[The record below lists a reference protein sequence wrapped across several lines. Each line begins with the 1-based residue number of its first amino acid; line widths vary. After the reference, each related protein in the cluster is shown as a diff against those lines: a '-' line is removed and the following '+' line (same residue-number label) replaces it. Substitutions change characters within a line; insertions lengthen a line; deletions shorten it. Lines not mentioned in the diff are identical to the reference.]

1 MPVWLSILLGV
12 LGGTGLL
19 SILTRDLYDALKKRN
34 KKYQEKSKEE
44 KKKVLVEASTE
55 AIQPILARRDAKL
68 DGIMEKYDIRL
79 AKIDNRMEVI
89 ENRLDSVEEN
99 MILTREGMQ
108 SELRH
113 DIRNSC
119 RRCIQ
124 QGYRTE
130 DDVSEIDALHKS
142 YEKVG
147 LSNGLTNTLY
157 DNFNKLP
164 LVSNDYKPKTR
175 TSTTTRKRKSPTAQL
190 LNEGE

>member
-1 MPVWLSILLGV
+1 MPIWLTILLGI
-12 LGGTGLL
+12 LGGTSLL
-19 SILTRDLYDALKKRN
+19 SLITRDIYSWLKKKS
-34 KKYQEKSKEE
+34 KKYQEFKKEE
-44 KKKVLVEASTE
+44 QKQVLREASAE

-68 DGIMEKYDIRL
+68 DGIMAKYDLRL
-79 AKIDNRMEVI
+79 EAIDNKMALMDNKI
-89 ENRLDSVEEN
+89 NSVEEN

-119 RRCIQ
+119 RRCIA

-147 LSNGLTNTLY
+147 ITNGLTNTLY

-164 LVSNDYKPKTR
+164 LVPNDYNPKK
-175 TSTTTRKRKSPTAQL
+175 TTTRKRKSPTAQT
-190 LNEGE
+190 LNEGK